1 MNFCVITLQLLSCFI
16 SLTLQQSSVTY
27 DGYGTFTNSSPFS
40 DPIYRPNA
48 DLPQSPSFINTQFYF
63 YSYLKYDNGTKI
75 TSSDQSKYFIPN
87 KKTVFIVHGWTQNAF
102 VYWILKMK
110 DTFLSVENI
119 NIVTVDWS
127 QGAEGAYEQ
136 GIANAQI
143 AGIDLANLINL
154 YVLKGILSYD
164 SVHIV
169 GHSLG
174 AHVAG
179 FAGDRTTVK
188 ISQITGLDPAGPEF
202 DGMSYLVRLDPTDA
216 NFVDIIHSDAE
227 ILYPYIFGAGI
238 QMSSGHVDFW
248 PNGGRSHPGNAH
260 N

>member
-1 MNFCVITLQLLSCFI
+1 MNLFIITLQFLSCFI
-16 SLTLQQSSVTY
+16 SLTLQQSTVTY

-48 DLPQSPSFINTQFYF
+48 NLPQNPSFINTRFYI
-63 YSYLKYDNGTKI
+63 YSSLKFDNGTII
-75 TSSDQSKYFIPN
+75 TSTEQSKYFIPN

-102 VYWILKMK
+102 VDWILKMK
-110 DTFLSVENI
+110 DAFLSVENI
-119 NIVTVDWS
+119 NIVTLDWS
-127 QGAEGAYEQ
+127 QGAKGEYKQA
-136 GIANAQI
+136 IANSQI
-143 AGIDLANLINL
+143 AGIDLGNLINL

-164 SVHIV
+164 LVHIV

-238 QMSSGHVDFW
+238 QTTSGHVDFW
-248 PNGGRSHPGNAH
+248 PNGGRSQPSNAY